1 MTGENIGKKPES
13 TIAWP
18 AGCDIDASARS
29 DGPVAAL
36 SASSLISTLPSPVVL
51 TSSIK
56 DIESC
61 GLGFKCFLVFELC
74 IQRMMLHHVHP
85 KDQNAPAE

>member
-1 MTGENIGKKPES
+1 MQIATVSLGESAYTVDSMTGENIGKKPES

-29 DGPVAAL
+29 DGPVGAL
-36 SASSLISTLPSPVVL
+36 GASSLISTLPSPVVQ

-61 GLGFKCFLVFELC
+61 GLGFWFLSF
-74 IQRMMLHHVHP
+74 
-85 KDQNAPAE
+85 AFSG